1 MAQDMTEPYYAICR
15 DGTLQSRVYSVGA
28 ASSPQ
33 SIPEFCSTEHAMAM
47 RLWFRRFIANF
58 PLNDDANLGQPFD
71 NALRRRM
78 TMKTMLRATILVFS
92 IGIGSAF
99 ADDGD
104 GYSATTLFTSI
115 PGEQP
120 SLTAAAPG
128 RVATASLNGTVAR
141 GYVTTSR
148 RSTWVFPP
156 AQNGGEH

>member
-1 MAQDMTEPYYAICR
+1 
-15 DGTLQSRVYSVGA
+15 
-28 ASSPQ
+28 
-33 SIPEFCSTEHAMAM
+33 M
-47 RLWFRRFIANF
+47 R
-58 PLNDDANLGQPFD
+58 
-71 NALRRRM
+71 
-78 TMKTMLRATILVFS
+78 TMIRATIMVFS

-141 GYVTTSR
+141 GYATTSR
-148 RSTWVFPP
+148 HSTWLFPP
-156 AQNGGEH
+156 TQDSGEH

>member
-1 MAQDMTEPYYAICR
+1 LD
-15 DGTLQSRVYSVGA
+15 
-28 ASSPQ
+28 
-33 SIPEFCSTEHAMAM
+33 
-47 RLWFRRFIANF
+47 
-58 PLNDDANLGQPFD
+58 DDANLDQPFD
-71 NALRRRM
+71 KAAGRIM
-78 TMKTMLRATILVFS
+78 TMRTMIRATIMVFS

-141 GYVTTSR
+141 GYLTTSR
-148 RSTWVFPP
+148 SSTRLFPS
-156 AQNGGEH
+156 AQDGGEH

>member
-1 MAQDMTEPYYAICR
+1 
-15 DGTLQSRVYSVGA
+15 
-28 ASSPQ
+28 
-33 SIPEFCSTEHAMAM
+33 
-47 RLWFRRFIANF
+47 
-58 PLNDDANLGQPFD
+58 LNDDANLGQPFD
-71 NALRRRM
+71 NALGRRM

-128 RVATASLNGTVAR
+128 RVATASLNGTVTR